1 MYWKSK
7 MFKLDSRLHNDTFF
21 VCDLT
26 LCRVLLMNDR
36 QFPWLILVPMRNDI
50 AEIIDLSE
58 HEQQTLL
65 KESAKVSK
73 VMQQVF
79 APYKLNV
86 GALGN
91 VVRQLHVHHVAR
103 FETDVAWPKPVWGN
117 QAAIAY
123 EDTKASEILSTLK
136 QALCE

>member
-1 MYWKSK
+1 

-26 LCRVLLMNDR
+26 LCRVLLMNDK
-36 QFPWLILVPMRNDI
+36 QFPWLILVPMRDNI

-65 KESAKVSK
+65 KESATVSK
-73 VMQQVF
+73 VMLQLF
-79 APYKLNV
+79 SPYKLNV

-117 QAAIAY
+117 QPSIAY
-123 EDTKASEILSTLK
+123 ADAEASAMLATLK
-136 QALCE
+136 QALSE

>member
-1 MYWKSK
+1 

-117 QAAIAY
+117 QAAIA
-123 EDTKASEILSTLK
+123 A
-136 QALCE
+136 

>member
-1 MYWKSK
+1 
-7 MFKLDSRLHNDTFF
+7 MFELDSRLHNDTYF

-26 LCRVLLMNDR
+26 LCRVLLMNDK
-36 QFPWLILVPMRNDI
+36 QFPWLILVPMRNNI
-50 AEIIDLSE
+50 AEIIDLPE
-58 HEQQTLL
+58 QEQQTLL
-65 KESAKVSK
+65 AESAKVSK
-73 VMQQVF
+73 VLQQVF
-79 APYKLNV
+79 TPYKLNV

>member
-1 MYWKSK
+1 
-7 MFKLDSRLHNDTFF
+7 MFELDSRLHNDTFF

-26 LCRVLLMNDR
+26 LCRVLLMNDK
-36 QFPWLILVPMRNDI
+36 QFPWLILVPMRDNI

-58 HEQQTLL
+58 HEQQLLL
-65 KESAKVSK
+65 KESATVSK
-73 VMQQVF
+73 VMLQLF

-117 QAAIAY
+117 QPPIAY
-123 EDTKASEILSTLK
+123 ADAQASEILAALK
-136 QALCE
+136 QALSE

>member
-1 MYWKSK
+1 

-26 LCRVLLMNDR
+26 LCRVLLMNDK
-36 QFPWLILVPMRNDI
+36 QFPWLILVPMRDNI

-65 KESAKVSK
+65 KESATVSK
-73 VMQQVF
+73 VMLQLF
-79 APYKLNV
+79 SPYKLNV

-117 QAAIAY
+117 QPPITYADA
-123 EDTKASEILSTLK
+123 EASALLATLK
-136 QALCE
+136 QALSE